1 MSGAGAEPVE
11 RERGEKP
18 WARVCVCARARPR
31 ARPAADRSLR
41 RAGGRAGGGAGECV
55 RPARARPPARGAWLD
70 PTRLPTTRGLPLGR
84 PVLPALPPSSS
95 VLFPRPPPR
104 RATPGEGGLFPGQG
118 DLWGEPGVARNRLSP
133 CALAMPRA
141 PPGTPACALP
151 TRKSPVLSL
160 PQGQCASFLSS
171 LSGPRTSEARCP
183 QPPNP
188 SPPGWLPPPA
198 A

>member
-1 MSGAGAEPVE
+1 M
-11 RERGEKP
+11 
-18 WARVCVCARARPR
+18 CAA
-31 ARPAADRSLR
+31 
-41 RAGGRAGGGAGECV
+41 C
-55 RPARARPPARGAWLD
+55 ARPPAREG
-70 PTRLPTTRGLPLGR
+70 GLAR
-84 PVLPALPPSSS
+84 PHPPPDHPWSPSGSSRSSCPPAFLFGPLPATSS
-95 VLFPRPPPR
+95 
-104 RATPGEGGLFPGQG
+104 TPGHPWGGGGLFPGQG

-183 QPPNP
+183 QPPNL